1 MGKLTDLSTLASK
14 LNLNDTKTNTN
25 DLGGVSRYQE
35 HPFAR
40 FNPDESQPDVM
51 DKNSREY
58 RERIAMIINILEQN
72 ILIVCVHY
80 KDMKARYIAAQEIW
94 EQQDWNALVLDPS
107 RKRENLE
114 HLSMSGFDRVEFH
127 DHSIKGN
134 DLTAWEACFWELKTE
149 LRVMEGLLAAGRREQ
164 ARLEGSDSFIQMRNE
179 WAKNQNDY
187 VDKQSVSSCDLDR
200 TLCSSCVDSNLIY
213 D

>member
-1 MGKLTDLSTLASK
+1 MGKLTDLSIFASK
-14 LNLNDTKTNTN
+14 LNLNNTETNPN
-25 DLGGVSRYQE
+25 DPGDISRYQA

-40 FNPDESQPDVM
+40 FNPDENQPDVM

-58 RERIAMIINILEQN
+58 RERIAKIIDVLEQN
-72 ILIVCVHY
+72 IRIVCIHY
-80 KDMKARYIAAQEIW
+80 KDLKTRYIAAQELW
-94 EQQDWNALVLDPS
+94 EQQDWNVFVLDPA

-114 HLSMSGFDRVEFH
+114 HLNMSGFDRIEFH
-127 DHSIKGN
+127 DHSMKGN
-134 DLTAWEACFWELKTE
+134 DLTAWDACFCELKTE
-149 LRVMEGLLAAGRREQ
+149 LRVMESLLAAGRREQ

-179 WAKNQNDY
+179 WAKNQNAY